1 MTTEALVTSDTLVEK
16 LKALP
21 PESLAEVVRFIEF
34 LEFKTQWSVTSPA
47 ESGSRHPAF
56 GLWADRVKS
65 QDTVAFTSTLR
76 RSIEERRDSD
86 GDRATG

>member
-34 LEFKTQWSVTSPA
+34 LEFKTQWAVSAPL
-47 ESGSRHPAF
+47 ESGTRHPAF
-56 GLWADRVKS
+56 GIWADRFET
-65 QDTVAFTSTLR
+65 QDTIAFSSTLR
-76 RSIEERRDSD
+76 RNIEERRDSD